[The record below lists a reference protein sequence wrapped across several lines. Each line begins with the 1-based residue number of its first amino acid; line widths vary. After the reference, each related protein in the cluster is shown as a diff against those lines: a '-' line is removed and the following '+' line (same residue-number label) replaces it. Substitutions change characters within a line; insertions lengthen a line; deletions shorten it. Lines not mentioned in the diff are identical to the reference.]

1 MTTCKRNE
9 TAPPL
14 TASPAS
20 PVSFWSIPRRLVHDR
35 VEVGVRKPVLLDA
48 REEPEE
54 GGRVGD
60 VGGRRLASTTG
71 EDAADAAE
79 AVRDDGARIAGRG
92 EGTRLV
98 VVRENSPLHRGLVSI
113 VAKIFADVRE
123 YTGSAAYGNASGIA
137 VLDNQQARFTVVV
150 EHIWLAHEVF
160 RDEVPKW
167 EEAAIRI
174 LEGRGSVDAGVHLKC
189 ELVLRNL
196 RAWI

>member
-1 MTTCKRNE
+1 MKYENMRPKKETNLNTGSPVKGPVCSDNLQKKRDGS
-9 TAPPL
+9 
-14 TASPAS
+14 ASPAS

-60 VGGRRLASTTG
+60 VGGRRFASTTG

-79 AVRDDGARIAGRG
+79 AVSDDGARIAGRG

-98 VVRENSPLHRGLVSI
+98 VVRENSPLHRG
-113 VAKIFADVRE
+113 R
-123 YTGSAAYGNASGIA
+123 GIA
-137 VLDNQQARFTVVV
+137 VLDNQQVRFTVVV

-174 LEGRGSVDAGVHLKC
+174 LEGRGSVDAGVHLKY

-196 RAWI
+196 RA